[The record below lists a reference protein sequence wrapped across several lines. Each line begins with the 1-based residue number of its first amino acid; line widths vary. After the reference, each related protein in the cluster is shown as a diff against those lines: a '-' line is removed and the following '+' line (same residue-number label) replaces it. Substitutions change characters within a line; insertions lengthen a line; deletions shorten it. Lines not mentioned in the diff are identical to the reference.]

1 MRRKGNMSIDVKEIF
16 WNTPFFTMDKN
27 VSIIIPRYNIPST
40 VVRTIQWNKKK
51 NRRCPSNHDVTGSI
65 ILINSN

>member
-1 MRRKGNMSIDVKEIF
+1 MRLTGNMSIDVKEIF

-40 VVRTIQWNKKK
+40 VVRTIQ
-51 NRRCPSNHDVTGSI
+51 
-65 ILINSN
+65 